1 MVRDLETRSLR
12 ASPQPCLISA
22 FPNWSY
28 TYSDAFLHFGRESCE
43 KVQGVTS
50 CFAGHG
56 FWGGPRLL
64 NTSGLELAWTFGAT
78 PVEKRIIH
86 NGNNHQQPKFSKLK
100 NLSIMAAQISVKI
113 KPQETTQTASKTLG
127 PEGLRPEQ
135 RKADRQVEH
144 IYVYSLWGCKWM
156 GLAHY
161 VLKMLGTKSCLS
173 DFNRKNSRPSLW
185 WR

>member
-1 MVRDLETRSLR
+1 MFDFSL
-12 ASPQPCLISA
+12 SKVKLYIFGCVSA
-22 FPNWSY
+22 LRPWV
-28 TYSDAFLHFGRESCE
+28 LR
-43 KVQGVTS
+43 KVQGVTGR
-50 CFAGHG
+50 FAGHG

-86 NGNNHQQPKFSKLK
+86 NGNNHQQPKFKLK
-100 NLSIMAAQISVKI
+100 NLSIMAAQIPVKI

-127 PEGLRPEQ
+127 PEELRPEQ

-144 IYVYSLWGCKWM
+144 IYVYSLWCCKWM

-161 VLKMLGTKSCLS
+161 VLKILGTKSCLS
-173 DFNRKNSRPSLW
+173 DFNRKNSRPESLVKIGLV
-185 WR
+185 